1 MKQKR
6 GVYQVKVQVKIYF
19 KQVGII
25 VHSNDYF
32 HSGKTFSVLST
43 LNSQGCAF

>member
-19 KQVGII
+19 QQVEII
-25 VHSNDYF
+25 VHLNNYF
-32 HSGKTFSVLST
+32 HFE
-43 LNSQGCAF
+43 